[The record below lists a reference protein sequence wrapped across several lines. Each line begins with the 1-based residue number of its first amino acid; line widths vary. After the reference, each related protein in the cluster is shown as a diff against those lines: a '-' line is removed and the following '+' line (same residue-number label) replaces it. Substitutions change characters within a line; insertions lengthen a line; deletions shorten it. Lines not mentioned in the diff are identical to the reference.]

1 MLVVVGRIGRP
12 HGVKGAVSIE
22 VRTDEPDRR
31 FGVGRRLLTDSGLE
45 LTVTSSTWH
54 SGRLLLTFAGYDDRS
69 AVETLRNHVISVDR
83 PDDEQPEDPEE
94 YYDSALMGCQVFDD
108 DGTALGTVTEVAHLP
123 AQDMLVIRTID
134 DREVL
139 VPFIGEFVP
148 TVDIANRR
156 LVITPP
162 QGLLDDAQDEDL

>member
-1 MLVVVGRIGRP
+1 
-12 HGVKGAVSIE
+12 
-22 VRTDEPDRR
+22 
-31 FGVGRRLLTDSGLE
+31 
-45 LTVTSSTWH
+45 
-54 SGRLLLTFAGYDDRS
+54 
-69 AVETLRNHVISVDR
+69 
-83 PDDEQPEDPEE
+83 
-94 YYDSALMGCQVFDD
+94 
-108 DGTALGTVTEVAHLP
+108 
-123 AQDMLVIRTID
+123 LVIRTID